1 MLKIYSYPGLSS
13 AVINIPV
20 GKAFVKCRFVDGNPD
35 ARIAKP
41 AVFRTTNK
49 AVQQIIEHNPM
60 FGKTIF
66 LYAAIGE
73 DTDVVAEEVRPIPAS
88 TPKPAISVAQET
100 PVETVEYP
108 EVTNWEEAVALL
120 KSLPGVKAQQLRS
133 VPSAIRV
140 AKAHGVVFPNYNFE

>member
-1 MLKIYSYPGLSS
+1 MLKIYSYPGISS

-20 GKAFVKCRFVDGNPD
+20 GRAFVKCKFVDGNPD

-41 AVFRTTNK
+41 AVLKTTSK

-73 DTDVVAEEVRPIPAS
+73 EEVEEEVAVPIPAS
-88 TPKPAISVAQET
+88 TPKPAISVAPEAS
-100 PVETVEYP
+100 VEEVEYP

-120 KSLPGVKAQQLRS
+120 KSLPGVKAQQLRT
-133 VPSAIRV
+133 VPSAMRV